1 MFIESL
7 KSFTDDRGVLRP
19 FSFSELPFSP
29 KRMFLV
35 SDAPK
40 GIMRGEHAH
49 YETEQFL
56 ICLEGEI
63 TVYLYDGV
71 KDSVKTLKPF
81 QGIYVPKMVWDSQ
94 KFNTGKDILLV
105 LASTEYDKEDYITSL
120 PLFKELVK
128 K

>member
-7 KSFTDDRGVLRP
+7 KAYSDDRGELRP
-19 FSFSELPFSP
+19 FNFSELPFSP

-35 SDAPK
+35 SEAPK
-40 GIMRGEHAH
+40 GITRGEHAH

-63 TVYLYDGV
+63 TVSLYDGV
-71 KDSVKTLKPF
+71 KETVKTLKPF
-81 QGIYVPKMVWDSQ
+81 QGIYIPNMVWDSQ
-94 KFNTGKDILLV
+94 KFNTGKDLLLV
-105 LASTEYDKEDYITSL
+105 LASTEYNQKDYITSL
-120 PLFKELVK
+120 SLFEGVVK